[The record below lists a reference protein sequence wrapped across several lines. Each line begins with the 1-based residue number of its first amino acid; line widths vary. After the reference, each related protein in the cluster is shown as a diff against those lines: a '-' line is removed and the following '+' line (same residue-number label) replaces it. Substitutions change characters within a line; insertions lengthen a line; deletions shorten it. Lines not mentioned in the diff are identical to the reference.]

1 MKILS
6 LKKWGATMA
15 ELKINHEYIVKIN
28 AKVETDLTDEEIKDL
43 ISTLPEVLADVITDE
58 ITDGVGTVDVEPVK
72 HGEWK
77 YIKSGEGVFD
87 YYFECSECH
96 ASTPDKAYP
105 TNPNFC
111 PHCGSKNV
119 SLDCGICCLN
129 YKGGKEAQE

>member
-1 MKILS
+1 M
-6 LKKWGATMA
+6 T
-15 ELKINHEYIVKIN
+15 EYIEREK
-28 AKVETDLTDEEIKDL
+28 AIKALKDNVTEMECHIYFGSNL
-43 ISTLPEVLADVITDE
+43 GVPKDE
-58 ITDGVGTVDVEPVK
+58 IEDIVNEIPAADVEPVK

-96 ASTPDKAYP
+96 ASTPNKAYP

-119 SLDCGICCLN
+119 SLDCGICCVN
-129 YKGGKEAQE
+129 YKDGKEVQE